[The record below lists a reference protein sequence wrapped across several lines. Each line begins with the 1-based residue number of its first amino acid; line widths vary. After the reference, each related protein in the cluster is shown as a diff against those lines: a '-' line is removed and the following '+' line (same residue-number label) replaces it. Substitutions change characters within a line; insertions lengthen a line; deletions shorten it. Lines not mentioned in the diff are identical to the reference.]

1 MIGLGSD
8 KKDEFRNRCADFES
22 HAINGCRKNCGAD
35 QVSKVSNQK
44 AEKRRRYLFS
54 NWRYNR
60 FNKIAK
66 VTFSQTLTETQ
77 GNIFPKAELHVTT
90 R

>member
-44 AEKRRRYLFS
+44 AEKRRRHLFS
-54 NWRYNR
+54 NSRYNR

-66 VTFSQTLTETQ
+66 VTFSQNLKESQ
-77 GNIFPKAELHVTT
+77 GYIFPKAELHVAT